1 MYQSTAQ
8 SLSRAG
14 RTPAQRRA
22 RMVKLLHSWHWI
34 SSAICL
40 VGMLIFSFTGITLNH
55 AGSIEAKPVTVKA
68 DGVLPAH
75 LLSELETALDQQLP
89 GAIAVWLQDELSIRL
104 DRQFSSEWNDD
115 EVYLS
120 RPRPGG
126 DAWLRIDRQ
135 SGIVEYENIDRG
147 WISWLN
153 DLHKGRHTGPAWS
166 WFIDLFSLACLIFS
180 LSGLLLLKTHAANRG
195 MTWPLVAGGLL
206 LPVLLIVFFVH

>member
-1 MYQSTAQ
+1 MHHPSVQSTA
-8 SLSRAG
+8 RAG
-14 RTPAQRRA
+14 KTPAQRRA
-22 RMVKLLHSWHWI
+22 RLVKLLHSWHWT

-55 AGSIEAKPVTVKA
+55 AGKIEAKPVTVKA
-68 DGVLPAH
+68 NGILPDH
-75 LLSELETALDQQLP
+75 LLRTLEDATGQQLP
-89 GAIAVWLQDELSIRL
+89 GALTAWLRSELSIRL
-104 DRQFSSEWNDD
+104 DRQFSSEWSDD

-135 SGIVEYENIDRG
+135 SGFVEYENIDRG

-166 WFIDLFSLACLIFS
+166 LFIDLFSLACLIFS
-180 LSGLLLLKTHAANRG
+180 LSGLLLLKMHAANRG
-195 MTWPLVAGGLL
+195 MTWPLVAGGFV
-206 LPVLLIVFFVH
+206 LPLLLIVFFVH